1 MKLAVTGKGGVG
13 KTTLS
18 SLLAGVYA
26 AEGKHVIAIDANPD
40 ANFAMALGIPAE
52 KAAALVPVA
61 EMKDLI
67 EERTGARPGQSGS
80 YFKINP
86 VVDDIPDR
94 FSLSQG
100 NIKLLVM
107 GTVKEGGGGCLCPES
122 AVIRSL
128 LAHLLVR
135 RSEVVIMDMD
145 AGVEHLGRGTAQF
158 VDAFLVVVEPG
169 QRSVGTARAVQALAK
184 GLGVRHVLV
193 VGSKVRGESDRQF
206 IRGSLPDM
214 EVLGFIDYHPELAY
228 ADREGVGAYE
238 AAPHAAEQVQQIKER
253 LEAILA
259 AGKK

>member
-26 AEGKHVIAIDANPD
+26 AEGKTVIAIDANPD
-40 ANFAMALGIPAE
+40 ANLAMGLGIPPEEVA
-52 KAAALVPVA
+52 KLVPIA

-67 EERTGARPGQSGS
+67 EERTGAKPGQSGS

-86 VVDDIPDR
+86 VVDDIPDH
-94 FSLSQG
+94 FSLKHG
-100 NIKLLVM
+100 NIKLLAM
-107 GTVKEGGGGCLCPES
+107 GTVKQGGGGCLCPES
-122 AVIRSL
+122 ALIRSL

-184 GLGVRHVLV
+184 DLGIKHCLV
-193 VGSKVRGESDRQF
+193 VGSKVRGEADKQF
-206 IRGSLPDM
+206 IRESLPDM
-214 EVLGFIDYHPELAY
+214 KILGFIDYHPELAH
-228 ADREGVGAYE
+228 ADREGMGAYQ
-238 AAPHAAEQVQQIKER
+238 ASPAAAEQVRKIKDV
-253 LEAILA
+253 LENLLTKA
-259 AGKK
+259 